1 MAEDN
6 AEIWAILDELK
17 GDLLRTLG
25 GELVGLSIY
34 GSLVS
39 GGFDPGVSDLDLIAI
54 TETPP
59 EDLDLRAI
67 EVMHA
72 AFAERHPAWADRIEV
87 VYVAREAVASFRT
100 SSTRMAVISPG
111 EPFHLRP
118 EPPIEWVQNWY
129 LVRETGIV
137 LHGEAATSLIPAV
150 EWSEFAAASRRYAV
164 DLAGRDVSGMSPGGL
179 AYTVLTLCRAE
190 ETLIGG
196 RHTSKQE
203 AAAIA
208 QVRHPESAAML
219 VEALRCRLSGGNAGF
234 DSPAV
239 RSAAIGFIRDVARSL
254 ADSDAAEP

>member
-1 MAEDN
+1 MAKDK
-6 AEIWAILDELK
+6 AEVWAILEELTD
-17 GDLLRTLG
+17 DLRQTLG
-25 GELVGLSIY
+25 MELVGVSVY

-67 EVMHA
+67 EAMHT
-72 AFAERHPAWADRIEV
+72 AFVERHPAWADRIEV

-111 EPFHLRP
+111 EPFHMRP

-129 LVRETGIV
+129 LVRETGV
-137 LHGEAATSLIPAV
+137 LLHGEPATSLIPPV

-164 DLAGRDVSGMSPGGL
+164 DLAGRDVSRMSPGGL

-190 ETLIGG
+190 ETLIGR

-208 QVRHPESAAML
+208 QLRHPESAAML
-219 VEALRCRLSGGNAGF
+219 VEALRCRLARGDAGF

-239 RSAAIGFIRDVARSL
+239 RSAAIGFIGDVAESL
-254 ADSDAAEP
+254 ADGGGASS